1 MIQISYYWVYIYTQY
16 IYLSNKI
23 STLKTPLH
31 LHMYCSLIHNGQGVE
46 TS

>member
-1 MIQISYYWVYIYTQY
+1 MIQISYYWVCVY